1 MGPVDGHTT
10 GAAPTVFY
18 FFGTVSAAAD
28 LKGSGVPPHHA
39 TDGHLLFCQPNCKVQ
54 VDSVPPVRSCP
65 YNARHQNGAC
75 CMGTPLKNPPVYLV
89 LTQVQFNQLMVLE
102 DHLKAIQESFR
113 KAGYPDFVPH
123 QFTFVRLPGD
133 EGGVPQ
139 PIQQDF
145 YQFGNQERTHAFL
158 LNSYGLVLQSSSYG
172 HFDAFRTSFLEGLER
187 VHKIVKLNFI
197 EKVGLRYLDRV
208 MPASD
213 ETLDIYLQPA
223 ARGLPSISGA
233 ARQHAYMEALHQL
246 GQIQLTSRVII
257 QADGKLTLPA
267 DIHTFNMRLEERF
280 IDYHGPSATLD
291 NDAFFSER
299 ESYGADQV
307 DKRLQELHDV
317 ISDAF
322 RSIVTNDALHRWSQ

>member
-1 MGPVDGHTT
+1 MELVDGHTT
-10 GAAPTVFY
+10 SAAPTVFY
-18 FFGTVSAAAD
+18 FLGTVSAAAD
-28 LKGSGVPPHHA
+28 LKGSGVPPHYA
-39 TDGHLLFCQPNCKVQ
+39 TDGYLPFCQPNCKVQ

-75 CMGTPLKNPPVYLV
+75 FMGTPLKNPPVYLV

-113 KAGYPDFVPH
+113 NAGYPDFERH
-123 QFTFVRLPGD
+123 QFTFVQLPGE

-145 YQFGNQERTHAFL
+145 YQFGNQERSCTFL
-158 LNSYGLVLQSSSYG
+158 LNSYGLVLQSSSYD
-172 HFDAFRTSFLEGLER
+172 HFDAFRTSFLEGVER
-187 VHKIVKLNFI
+187 VHQVVKLNFI

-213 ETLDIYLQPA
+213 ETLDIYLQLA

-280 IDYHGPSATLD
+280 TAYHGPSATLD

-299 ESYGADQV
+299 ESYDADKLE
-307 DKRLQELHDV
+307 KRMHDLHDV
-317 ISDAF
+317 IDGAF
-322 RSIVTNDALHRWSQ
+322 YSIVTDEAIRRWR